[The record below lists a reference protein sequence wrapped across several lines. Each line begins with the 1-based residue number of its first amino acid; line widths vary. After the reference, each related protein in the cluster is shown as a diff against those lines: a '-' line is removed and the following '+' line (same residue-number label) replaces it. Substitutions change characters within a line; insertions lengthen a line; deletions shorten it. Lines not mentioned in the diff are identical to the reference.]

1 MRISD
6 RLNPEYVLLLKNTF
20 KDNKRV
26 FINKIRGQYDFNIP
40 TRDSGRRVLGGL
52 PPSDLSVSSFSH
64 CVDHASVY
72 GVKGGTSKMVRF
84 EKPKPRKTLSA

>member
-6 RLNPEYVLLLKNTF
+6 ALSPEYVLLLKNTF
-20 KDNKRV
+20 KDNRRV
-26 FINKIRGQYDFNIP
+26 FINKKHGQYDFNIP
-40 TRDSGRRVLGGL
+40 MRNKERQRPGGL
-52 PPSDLSVSSFSH
+52 RPSDLSVSSFSH